1 MKQKHDY
8 LAALE
13 QLVRALYADGD
24 GRDKSQKW
32 ALALAHTRG
41 FAQAGRVIGLVDGE
55 EIQEVIDRIHLEV
68 FGESRLARRE
78 RLDGVEAKAGRKEW
92 DDFDSPAYE
101 RYRSK
106 T

>member
-1 MKQKHDY
+1 MKQKQVY
-8 LAALE
+8 LQAFE
-13 QLVRALYADGD
+13 QLVRALYAEGD

-41 FAQAGRVIGLVDGE
+41 FAQA
-55 EIQEVIDRIHLEV
+55 
-68 FGESRLARRE
+68 S
-78 RLDGVEAKAGRKEW
+78 RKEW